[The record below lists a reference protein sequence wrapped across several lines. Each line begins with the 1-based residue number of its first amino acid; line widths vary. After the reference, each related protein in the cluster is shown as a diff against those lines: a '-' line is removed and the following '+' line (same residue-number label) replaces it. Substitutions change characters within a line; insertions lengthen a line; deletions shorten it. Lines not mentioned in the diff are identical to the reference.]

1 MPTFQDSLESL
12 LTHLGRYPCEE
23 GAGPE
28 CFDGV
33 DKLLLRSASADLFPV
48 ALESSSARESRR
60 VVVLDDEFGA
70 LTLGSVSLG
79 AGHVRVHQ
87 DALTSERALARN
99 AERLGMID
107 CYTQAGS
114 RSVTEALGPDLLN
127 GAEVVLL
134 RLPKSLDALDEIA
147 QAVARHASPDVV
159 FYAGGRVKHMSR
171 GMNDTLARS
180 FGDVHASLGAFKSRA
195 LVARAPRTLG
205 APTFPRT
212 ALLDELGLTVV
223 AHGGVFAGTRL
234 DLGTRFLLTF
244 LSRMAPDAR
253 DAVDAGCGSGILS
266 TVLARSRPDVHVVA
280 TDQSAAAVWSARATA
295 AANGVGDRVEAV
307 RDDALSSLPDAS
319 ADLVVCNPP
328 FHAGT
333 ALHTDTAQRMFD
345 AAGRVLRPG
354 GELWTVYN
362 SHLTYKRDLARAVGP
377 TTMMGQDPRFTVT
390 RSRRP

>member
-1 MPTFQDSLESL
+1 MPTFHDSLERL
-12 LTHLGRYPCEE
+12 LAHLGRFPGEE
-23 GAGPE
+23 GAGLQG
-28 CFDGV
+28 FDGV
-33 DKLLLRSASADLFPV
+33 DRLLLREAS
-48 ALESSSARESRR
+48 ESLSPDVQGASPPPGTRR

-70 LTLGSVSLG
+70 LTLGAVSLG

-87 DALTSERALARN
+87 DTLTSERALATN

-107 CYTQAGS
+107 CYTQADATS
-114 RSVTEALGPDLLN
+114 ATSALGAELLG
-127 GAEVVLL
+127 GADVVLL

-147 QAVARHASPDVV
+147 RAVARHASPGVV
-159 FYAGGRVKHMSR
+159 LYAGGRVKHMTR
-171 GMNDTLARS
+171 GMNDVLARS
-180 FGDVHASLGAFKSRA
+180 FGEVHASLGAFKSRV
-195 LVARAPRTLG
+195 LVARGPRPADAPG
-205 APTFPRT
+205 FPRS
-212 ALLDELGLTVV
+212 APVDEIGLTVV

-244 LSRMAPDAR
+244 LPRMTHDAL

-266 TVLARSRPDVHVVA
+266 TLLARERPGLRVVA
-280 TDQSAAAVWSARATA
+280 TDQSAAAVWSAGATA
-295 AANGVGDRVEAV
+295 SANGVGDRVVAL
-307 RDDALSSLPDAS
+307 RDDALGSLPDAS

-354 GELWTVYN
+354 GEMWTVYN

-377 TTMMGQDPRFTVT
+377 TTMMGQDPKFTVT
-390 RSRRP
+390 CSRRP

>member
-1 MPTFQDSLESL
+1 MPTFQDSLERL
-12 LTHLGRYPCEE
+12 LAHLGRYPGEE
-23 GAGPE
+23 NADLRG
-28 CFDGV
+28 FDGV
-33 DKLLLRSASADLFPV
+33 DRLVLREASADLSPHV
-48 ALESSSARESRR
+48 QGASPATGPSR

-70 LTLGSVSLG
+70 LTLGAVSLG

-87 DALTSERALARN
+87 DSLTAERALATN

-107 CYTQAGS
+107 CYTQADASSASG
-114 RSVTEALGPDLLN
+114 ALGAEILG
-127 GAEVVLL
+127 GAAVVLL

-147 QAVARHASPDVV
+147 QAVARHASPGVV
-159 FYAGGRVKHMSR
+159 VYAGGRDKHMSR
-171 GMNDTLARS
+171 GMNEVLARS
-180 FGDVHASLGAFKSRA
+180 FGEVRASLGAFKSRV
-195 LVARAPRTLG
+195 LVARDPRP
-205 APTFPRT
+205 ADAVRYPRS
-212 ALLDELGLTVV
+212 AHADELGLTVV

-244 LSRMAPDAR
+244 LPRMAPAAR
-253 DAVDAGCGSGILS
+253 DAVDAGCGSGVLS
-266 TVLARSRPDVHVVA
+266 TVLARERPGVRVVA
-280 TDQSAAAVWSARATA
+280 TDQSAGAVWSAAATA
-295 AANGVGDRVEAV
+295 AANGVGDRVTAL
-307 RDDALSSLPDAS
+307 RDDALGSLPDAS

-354 GELWTVYN
+354 GEMWTVYN